1 MWHPVILVQLQPKR
15 AGWFQLVAC
24 THWFLHLAATVEALC
39 ATAHFLRV
47 FSGSLMNPPNRQKL
61 WDDFNRSCIL
71 LPRLLP
77 KSCRHN
83 ERFLSALVRLLFQA
97 YLVLYR
103 PKQGGRQGTAWRS
116 STLQDVRQNPS
127 PALKESP
134 RMGTEFGC
142 KICMLCA
149 DSSPKTWHGPR
160 FPRQI
165 GADLCGLEHLAKK
178 PFPQSTV
185 FLAKQAR
192 TCADPSL
199 QKPTADHGFVG
210 KAGADLRGP

>member
-1 MWHPVILVQLQPKR
+1 MQL
-15 AGWFQLVAC
+15 
-24 THWFLHLAATVEALC
+24 
-39 ATAHFLRV
+39 LRV

-61 WDDFNRSCIL
+61 WDVFNRSCIL

-83 ERFLSALVRLLFQA
+83 ERFLSAQVRLLFQA
-97 YLVLYR
+97 YLVVLYR

-116 STLQDVRQNPS
+116 STLQAVRQNPS

-149 DSSPKTWHGPR
+149 DT
-160 FPRQI
+160 
-165 GADLCGLEHLAKK
+165 
-178 PFPQSTV
+178 
-185 FLAKQAR
+185 
-192 TCADPSL
+192 
-199 QKPTADHGFVG
+199 
-210 KAGADLRGP
+210 

>member
-1 MWHPVILVQLQPKR
+1 MQRTFSTGFFGLVNEPAKPSK
-15 AGWFQLVAC
+15 
-24 THWFLHLAATVEALC
+24 TVG
-39 ATAHFLRV
+39 R
-47 FSGSLMNPPNRQKL
+47 
-61 WDDFNRSCIL
+61 FNRSCIL

-149 DSSPKTWHGPR
+149 DCWRGRTHEREVKLQL
-160 FPRQI
+160 FP
-165 GADLCGLEHLAKK
+165 
-178 PFPQSTV
+178 
-185 FLAKQAR
+185 
-192 TCADPSL
+192 TCRRDA
-199 QKPTADHGFVG
+199 
-210 KAGADLRGP
+210 

>member
-15 AGWFQLVAC
+15 AGWFQLAAC

-61 WDDFNRSCIL
+61 WDVFNRSCIL

-83 ERFLSALVRLLFQA
+83 ERFLSAQVRLLFQA
-97 YLVLYR
+97 YLVVLYR

-149 DSSPKTWHGPR
+149 DCTPNLERITQHTRPK
-160 FPRQI
+160 
-165 GADLCGLEHLAKK
+165 
-178 PFPQSTV
+178 
-185 FLAKQAR
+185 
-192 TCADPSL
+192 
-199 QKPTADHGFVG
+199 
-210 KAGADLRGP
+210 

>member
-149 DSSPKTWHGPR
+149 DCRPHCGAEKKLEVEKKTCRGRKQDGPIAGSSKRHFGVEKKSSP
-160 FPRQI
+160 
-165 GADLCGLEHLAKK
+165 
-178 PFPQSTV
+178 
-185 FLAKQAR
+185 
-192 TCADPSL
+192 
-199 QKPTADHGFVG
+199 
-210 KAGADLRGP
+210 